1 MASTHQTPYLGLSKW
16 SGTDKPKRHD
26 FNTDNEKIDTGLFE
40 LSEGVTSHV
49 QDSSLHVTAEEKER
63 WSKGEGLKLTKYVGD
78 GTNRRSISLGYRPE
92 FAFVF
97 GIGMGLTQFQKTSAE
112 MQITSAV
119 LTQEGSTMY
128 ATLTADGIEVRQ
140 LVSADPDQNIA
151 RLNVQ
156 GATYICL
163 HR

>member
-1 MASTHQTPYLGLSKW
+1 MASTHQTPYLELSKW

-26 FNTDNEKIDTGLFE
+26 FNTDNEKIDTGMFE
-40 LSEGVTSHV
+40 ISEDLKSHAR
-49 QDSSLHVTAEEKER
+49 DTSLHVTQEEKEL
-63 WSKGEGLKLTKYVGD
+63 WSKGGGLKLTKYVGN
-78 GTNRRSISLGYRPE
+78 GANRRNISLGYRPE

-97 GIGMGLTQFQKTSAE
+97 GIGMGLTQFQKTSTE
-112 MQITSAV
+112 LQVTSAV
-119 LTQEGSTMY
+119 LTKEGSSMY

-140 LVSADPDQNIA
+140 FTSAGPDQNTA
-151 RLNVQ
+151 RLNTE